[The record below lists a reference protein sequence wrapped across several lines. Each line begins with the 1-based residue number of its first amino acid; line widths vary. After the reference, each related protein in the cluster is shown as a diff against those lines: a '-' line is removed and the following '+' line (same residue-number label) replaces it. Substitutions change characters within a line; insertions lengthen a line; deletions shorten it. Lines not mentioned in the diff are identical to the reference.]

1 MTGVLFCEY
10 AVARRRPVPSPLRAI
25 GTGIPNPVP
34 PLLPG
39 LLAGFF
45 FAENKV
51 KSFFTTEGTE
61 VFLCLCACGAIKYKK
76 GFSLRLRASA
86 VSRC

>member
-10 AVARRRPVPSPLRAI
+10 AVARRRPAPSPLRAI

-45 FAENKV
+45 LLKIKSKAFLPQRRGDAEV
-51 KSFFTTEGTE
+51 
-61 VFLCLCACGAIKYKK
+61 
-76 GFSLRLRASA
+76 
-86 VSRC
+86 